1 MPSKRNIN
9 KWKIKQFEWKKKY
22 ITETNNNNNIEKED
36 IIIEKAQIEKDED
49 DIRLALERIQ
59 KTINDLDEE
68 KKEIYREKLNIMK
81 IYQDLKN
88 NEYKLNNQKLKMDIQ
103 RGKIQKGFNTMDN
116 LQYNYK
122 LNRSNLKIFIW
133 IMIIIMKFVLM
144 DYTIIIK
151 KC

>member
-88 NEYKLNNQKLKMDIQ
+88 NEYKLNNQKQKMDIQ
-103 RGKIQKGFNTMDN
+103 RRKIQKGFNTMDN

-122 LNRSNLKIFIW
+122 LNRSNLKILIW
-133 IMIIIMKFVLM
+133 IMIIIMKFILM

-151 KC
+151 KF